1 MLTDRK
7 NHIRVI
13 SMITALS
20 LIMMFVMPFTEIMRV
35 EAEGEDY
42 FTAVVTDP
50 PGDGVDF
57 GGKVNTIKIN
67 GNEYTNDSGNIV
79 DAGNGN
85 NYQFSMALSYEYDKD
100 QLNNSGI
107 LTSKTIYYQVPQ
119 DIKIDKDY
127 YGAGEYVND
136 NKYSDTLPSGYY
148 SISKNGLI
156 VIRFTDA
163 YISYLTQRGGLKGDI
178 AFNGMVERDQTPSGD
193 KTVNVANKE
202 ITFEFADEQLS
213 INKSGSTGLDA
224 SGKQCINWNIT
235 INNPNGH
242 FNLSDYSIK
251 DTITDND
258 GPFDWTK
265 VTDVTV
271 DPAGAATRSG
281 DGFTLSGNAHQVNIS
296 YKTPAENLHTYKND
310 AIIKKGDEEIVSDS
324 EKISI
329 KNQLEVNKSGV
340 ADYTYSGKEG
350 KKAKW
355 TIELKNKSGG
365 TLNNTKITDD
375 TIDFPADTKVYYFD
389 SSNQRVELDSSKYS
403 IDGKE
408 ITFTDPTLPSRLV
421 VEYEANIT
429 GNYDTSGQIQVDNGV
444 KAESTEPNGPVS
456 DPENG
461 YKTATVYYQHQYKI
475 DKSCTRFNTEDDML
489 QWKIDVNAGMASLD
503 GYEITDSG
511 FVGKTYNNNERE
523 GDYISFNA
531 WDNNNNEID
540 AKVKLVKEN
549 PQSNKIKIQLQD
561 GQDVKIAK
569 MEIYYNQPI
578 QDNLSSDDLS
588 KYRNGDNVTV
598 RNRADGTMPGT
609 GIAEYG
615 IGEKEGR
622 KRREASKHYHS
633 TANEQVI
640 GNADQANR
648 TLDWSVTLTNDNGF
662 GNNDVYTDTLKS
674 DNGGKHYITSDQAA
688 AFSLKSGTT
697 PIPATAYTITFYDEN
712 NNVINFPDENKK
724 AVKFTIQFNDSINSS
739 YHSLSLDY
747 KTTAEVSGVENGN
760 TAHFNNGYDYG
771 TTKDKTTDGLTF
783 VREDPT
789 NVKTIKINV
798 RKTWNDRN
806 NKFNTRPDDYTVE
819 IWRAKVDSNG
829 DCPVANDPDAWEI
842 VNTYNLTKD
851 QDQLTG
857 DFPQWVVETDD
868 GGIQSVVRYC
878 YKIVETNIKN
888 GYTNTNTSPP
898 IIADHD
904 ANFELTNKKDL
915 DVIKIAVDK
924 DGKPINSADLS
935 TVPKAKVDINGTPTD
950 CYIFGW
956 EIFFKEGDDDYTD
969 TLPEGAVY
977 LPTSSD
983 PKLSKY
989 NPYPW
994 GKDEYT
1000 GGPSWSNWEDW
1011 ALAATADGN
1020 TLHIKVK
1027 DPSQVVSFRYYTAI
1041 PKDKI
1046 EDALDPDRKLI
1057 NTVEDDADHKEYTG
1071 TLNVNGDAPDDT
1083 QHLKKGANKTLTAGE
1098 VVYSLDVNP
1107 TGKKMSN
1114 EDYINITDALEIGA
1128 NSSRKTG
1135 LKFVLDRINVYPY
1148 DENGQVD
1155 KDHPIED
1162 YSYTVDYDYSEE
1174 KAIAVTESSEIM
1186 KDGAY
1191 VTVYSINGWDVGD
1204 SITLIAERNPECD
1217 TQSPGEIYMFNE
1229 NFNINS
1235 PDWNN
1240 NLTKQQV
1247 QFPQYSNDQS
1257 KIEKCVIPENTKY
1270 IFVLAKHTMEHVW
1283 NPETNQNDIYHKNR
1297 MKSLDATAYSKT
1309 VPAYLNIDVPDQQHL
1324 YVEYKYI
1331 VKGFQNGDNITLTNT
1346 ASFEEDNGS
1355 GWDKV
1360 EGYQLNLD
1368 GSNASS
1374 GTNTN
1379 PKIYKV
1385 DINNYSLNTLE
1396 ASFKVAKWDKEN
1408 ERWIYASAIQD
1419 VGSDIRKLVFPTDA
1433 DGYLETVSD
1442 GKHYAPANAAVLKF
1456 AKTDDPS
1463 TQSNDTVHEFKLE
1476 DKALYKFV
1484 EIESPQNYRQVDAS
1498 GSLEDNSEFVFY
1510 YAYNG
1515 YTGSTPPDAM
1525 AADGKSKIRNISAG
1539 NNINIPNSQFISIK
1553 AQKSFTGTGDDIPD
1567 SAVVSLGLYYS
1578 TSRNGKNLKMVTAD
1592 MVNGNSFDNPTTP
1605 LTYNKSGNDPVYE
1618 WTGLPSGINGSPVYY
1633 FVREE
1638 SCTYDG
1644 TTYTRDLADD
1654 KLKNGTD
1661 ECPFQPVYTRNGT
1674 NKNGTVI
1681 EVNNSE
1687 GIAVKKIWQKSDGS
1701 SYTGTADIDYEVYG
1715 IKGSTREIYYSDKLT
1730 LANGYQQILPSSYDG
1745 KNLSDYDTF
1754 EVEEITKLG
1763 EGWTTSTTRK
1773 LENGTGTLEII
1784 NTQEVEDTTTNI
1796 SVKKEW
1802 NMNGSTQTHPDSV
1815 TVKLIQ
1821 SLDSI
1826 APGNVTESNGVA
1838 TPDFGNCIAVAEQ
1851 TLNDSNHWEFTWNDL
1866 PKKNADDHTYYY
1878 YVIETSDYPG
1888 YTVSY
1893 SLNNQGTLTTITNTF
1908 KKVDL
1913 KVNKLWAG
1921 DDNKDHSGETIK
1933 FVIKRSTNPDDVPN
1947 NGTTVGDEQ
1956 EIFVPEKTVTVI
1968 ASPSE
1973 VYEGATINLSATFGN
1988 DDVTGSAV
1996 FYVDGNQIEGHT
2008 FTPTSNEVGDHT
2020 IKATYH
2026 GKVSEVTVTVKE
2038 KQLTIDP
2045 ETETIYEGHS
2055 ITFAS
2060 EYGDAP
2066 VDAVY
2071 TVNST
2076 DAVVNG
2082 NKITFNA
2089 PGTYTVTATYN
2100 NDKHATANITVNAM
2114 PLLITPTESTINQNE
2129 SITFTAQY
2137 DSKTVNATYTV
2148 SENNTDVTNDSS
2160 KVEISDNVIKF
2171 KDEGKYTVTATYNGK
2186 TAEAEITVNPNP
2198 ATLTTTISATNT
2210 IASGTENGPY
2220 FVYDLSSLSNYTI
2233 TKIEVMLKNINSTN
2247 GVVAYNSH
2255 YAQNNF
2261 GWNDG
2266 QASLANG
2273 LVTLVINSNNP
2284 PDNLGVKSYSGSIST
2299 DNVESITITYK
2310 NPNYIQPSFA
2320 LPDLLKE
2327 TLLSKGQTF
2336 GTYQAAAPT
2345 LTSARSKRP
2354 LRGGNITKTVGA
2366 EALENEV
2373 TELFFN
2379 TNVSDI
2385 IELGAG
2391 KTPSTKMNVSIVGGK
2406 VKLKANKQG
2415 AGDTDSEWTKTINGL
2430 PATDENNQPYYYWIE
2445 EVDVDP
2451 NYSASYTGNNVDAV
2465 NTGGNAA
2472 ITITNT
2478 KKNDTGV
2485 ELPISG
2491 GSGLNTIYTIG
2502 AVLLMMSGA
2511 GYTMYRRRRWYDE

>member
-1 MLTDRK
+1 MKDLQIIIQHMLADRK

-20 LIMMFVMPFTEIMRV
+20 LIMMFVMPFTEIMRAQ
-35 EAEGEDY
+35 AEGEEY
-42 FTAVVTDP
+42 FTAVVTSP
-50 PGDGVDF
+50 PGDAVDF
-57 GGKVNTIKIN
+57 GGKVNTININ
-67 GNEYTNDSGNIV
+67 GKDYTNASGNIV

-163 YISYLTQRGGLKGDI
+163 YISYLNQKGGLKGDI
-178 AFNGMVERDQTPSGD
+178 AFTAMVERDQTPSGD
-193 KTVNVANKE
+193 KTVNVANKD

-213 INKSGSTGLDA
+213 ISKGGSTGRDA
-224 SGKQCINWNIT
+224 SGKQYINWNIT

-242 FNLSDYSIK
+242 FNLSDYSLK

-271 DPAGAATRSG
+271 DPAGAATQSG
-281 DGFTLSGNAHQVNIS
+281 DGFTLSGNAQQVNIS
-296 YKTPAENLHTYKND
+296 YKTPVENLHTYKND
-310 AIIKKGDEEIVSDS
+310 ATIKKGDEEIVSDS
-324 EKISI
+324 KEIPI
-329 KNQLEVNKSGV
+329 VNRLEVNKSGV

-355 TIELKNKSGG
+355 TIELKNQSGG
-365 TLNNTKITDD
+365 SLNKTKITD
-375 TIDFPADTKVYYFD
+375 TMNFPADTKVYYFD
-389 SSNQRVELDSSKYS
+389 SSNQRVELDSSKYL

-429 GNYDTSGQIQVDNGV
+429 GNYDTSGQIQADNGV
-444 KAESTEPNGPVS
+444 KAESTEPGGPVS
-456 DPENG
+456 DPEND

-489 QWKIDVNAGMASLD
+489 QWKIDVNAGKASLD

-511 FVGKTYNNNERE
+511 FVGKTYHNNERE

-531 WDNNNNEID
+531 WDSNNIEID
-540 AKVKLVKEN
+540 AKVKLVKED
-549 PQSNKIKIQLQD
+549 PQSNKITIELQE

-569 MEIYYNQPI
+569 MEIYYNQSI
-578 QDNLSSDDLS
+578 QENLSSDDFS

-598 RNRADGTMPGT
+598 RNEADGKMDGT
-609 GIAEYG
+609 GRTDHG
-615 IGEKEGR
+615 VGEKEGR

-640 GNADQANR
+640 GNADKASR

-662 GNNDVYTDTLKS
+662 RNNDVYTDTLKS

-697 PIPATAYTITFYDEN
+697 PIPTTDYTITFYDAGD
-712 NNVINFPDENKK
+712 NVINFPDEDKK
-724 AVKFTIQFNDSINSS
+724 AVKFEIQFNDSINSS

-747 KTTAEVSGVENGN
+747 KTTADVSGVENGN
-760 TAHFNNGYDYG
+760 TAHFNNGYGYG
-771 TTKDKTTDGLTF
+771 TTQDKTTDGLTF

-789 NVKTIKINV
+789 NVKTISINV
-798 RKTWNDRN
+798 KKTWDDRN
-806 NKFNTRPDDYTVE
+806 NKFNTRPDDYTVQ
-819 IWRAKVDSNG
+819 IWRAEVGENG
-829 DCPVANDPDAWEI
+829 NCPAADDENAWTMVQGAEYEI
-842 VNTYNLTKD
+842 PSSHQGTYSITDK
-851 QDQLTG
+851 
-857 DFPQWVVETDD
+857 FPQWVVETDEQ
-868 GGIQSVVRYC
+868 GIQSVVRYC

-888 GYTNTNTSPP
+888 GYTNTYISPP

-915 DVIKIAVDK
+915 DVMKFAVDK
-924 DGKPINSADLS
+924 NGKTIDSANLS
-935 TVPKAKVDINGTPTD
+935 TVPKAKVDIDGTPTD

-956 EIFFKEGDDDYTD
+956 EIYFKKGHDNYTD
-969 TLPEGAVY
+969 TLPTGAKYININPDYATKVIY
-977 LPTSSD
+977 DDYGNSWDIGDWNMTISQNYN
-983 PKLSKY
+983 KLSIRI
-989 NPYPW
+989 
-994 GKDEYT
+994 T
-1000 GGPSWSNWEDW
+1000 H
-1011 ALAATADGN
+1011 AD
-1020 TLHIKVK
+1020 KSVK
-1027 DPSQVVSFRYYTAI
+1027 SVRYFTAI
-1041 PKDKI
+1041 PTDKI
-1046 EDALDPDRKLI
+1046 AEALVDGKLI
-1057 NTVEDDADHKEYTG
+1057 NKVIDDEEDDKEYTG
-1071 TLNVNGDAPDDT
+1071 TLNVTNDAPPDDT

-1128 NSSRKTG
+1128 NSSRKNG

-1148 DENGQVD
+1148 DENDQVD

-1162 YSYTVDYDYSEE
+1162 YSYTVDYD
-1174 KAIAVTESSEIM
+1174 VTDENDVGYTKESNDVWVL
-1186 KDGAY
+1186 DGWNPGDKVE
-1191 VTVYSINGWDVGD
+1191 VTVRQNGNNSGSVK
-1204 SITLIAERNPECD
+1204 LIASIEGANAYDDWRNKTIDFPAFNNGLSTASLTVPESVHASDGHDYPVEKLVLHGKCD
-1217 TQSPGEIYMFNE
+1217 YDSGAGNYIINEIV
-1229 NFNINS
+1229 S
-1235 PDWNN
+1235 
-1240 NLTKQQV
+1240 
-1247 QFPQYSNDQS
+1247 
-1257 KIEKCVIPENTKY
+1257 
-1270 IFVLAKHTMEHVW
+1270 AKAVKE
-1283 NPETNQNDIYHKNR
+1283 Y
-1297 MKSLDATAYSKT
+1297 
-1309 VPAYLNIDVPDQQHL
+1309 PAYLNIDVPDQQHL
-1324 YVEYKYI
+1324 YVEYKY
-1331 VKGFQNGDNITLTNT
+1331 VVTGYQNGDQITLTNT

-1360 EGYQLNLD
+1360 VDYQLNLH

-1374 GTNTN
+1374 GTNAN
-1379 PKIYKV
+1379 PKIYKA

-1396 ASFKVAKWDKEN
+1396 ASFKVAKWDKTN
-1408 ERWIYASAIQD
+1408 ECWVYASAILD
-1419 VGSDIRKLVFPTDA
+1419 DGSDIRKLVFPTDTE
-1433 DGYLETVSD
+1433 GYLETVS
-1442 GKHYAPANAAVLKF
+1442 GGEHYAPANAAVLKF
-1456 AKTDDPS
+1456 AETDDPS
-1463 TQSNDTVHEFKLE
+1463 TPSNDTVHEFKLD

-1484 EIESPQNYRQVDAS
+1484 EIESPQNYRQVNAS

-1515 YTGSTPPDAM
+1515 YTGSTPDDAM
-1525 AADGKSKIRNISAG
+1525 ADGKSKIRNISAG
-1539 NNINIPNSQFISIK
+1539 NNINIPNSQFISIS
-1553 AQKSFTGTGDDIPD
+1553 AQKSFTGTGIPVT
-1567 SAVVSLGLYYS
+1567 AEVELGLYYS

-1592 MVNGNSFDNPTTP
+1592 MVNGNSIDNPKT
-1605 LTYNKSGNDPVYE
+1605 LTYNKSVNAPVAE
-1618 WTGLPSGINGSPVYY
+1618 WKWEGLPSGINGSPVYY
-1633 FVREE
+1633 FVKEE

-1644 TTYTRDLADD
+1644 TKYSLDETDN
-1654 KLKNGTD
+1654 KLKSETD
-1661 ECPFQPVYTRNGT
+1661 GEACEFQPVYTRNGT
-1674 NKNGTVI
+1674 NKDDTVI
-1681 EVNNSE
+1681 EVNNSQ
-1687 GIAVKKIWQKSDGS
+1687 GIAVKKIWQNSDGTLIPNPNIS
-1701 SYTGTADIDYEVYG
+1701 IQYEVYG
-1715 IKGSTREIYYSDKLT
+1715 IKGSTRTLYYSDTLS
-1730 LANGYQQILPSSYDG
+1730 LANGFQQILPQEIG
-1745 KNLSDYDTF
+1745 EKKLSDYDTF
-1754 EVEEITKLG
+1754 EVVELDKP

-1784 NTQEVEDTTTNI
+1784 NTQEVVETTTNI
-1796 SVKKEW
+1796 SVKKVW
-1802 NMNGSTQTHPDSV
+1802 DMNGSTQTHPDSV
-1815 TVKLIQ
+1815 NVKLIQ
-1821 SLDSI
+1821 SLNSI
-1826 APGNVTESNGVA
+1826 APGEVKETDGVE
-1838 TPDFGNCIAVAEQ
+1838 TIDWGEGSGTAEQ
-1851 TLNDSNHWEFTWNDL
+1851 TLNEANGWKFTWNDL
-1866 PKKNADDHTYYY
+1866 PKKNAEDQTYYY
-1878 YVIETSDYPG
+1878 YVIETSNYPG

-1893 SLNNQGTLTTITNTF
+1893 SLNNQGTLTTITNTL

-1921 DDNKDHSGETIK
+1921 DENKDHSGETIK
-1933 FVIKRSTNPDDVPN
+1933 FVIKRSTNPNDVPN
-1947 NGTTVGDEQ
+1947 NGTTVGEEQ
-1956 EIFVPEKTVTVI
+1956 EIFVPEKTVIVE

-1973 VYEGATINLSATFGN
+1973 VYEGATINLSAKFGN
-1988 DDVTGSAV
+1988 DDVTNSAV
-1996 FYVDGNQIEGHT
+1996 FYVDGNQIDVLT
-2008 FTPTSNEVGDHT
+2008 FTFNEVGNHT
-2020 IKATYH
+2020 VKAKYL
-2026 GKVSEVTVTVKE
+2026 GKESQEITVTVKE
-2038 KQLTIDP
+2038 KQLTITP
-2045 ETETIYEGHS
+2045 TAQTIYEGHS
-2055 ITFAS
+2055 ITFTS

-2071 TVNST
+2071 TVNPT
-2076 DAVVNG
+2076 DADVNG
-2082 NKITFNA
+2082 NEITFNEA
-2089 PGTYTVTATYN
+2089 GTYVVTATYN
-2100 NDKHATANITVNAM
+2100 GKTATANITVNAM

-2137 DSKTVNATYTV
+2137 DSETVNATYTV
-2148 SENNTDVTNDSS
+2148 SENDTDVTNDSS

-2171 KDEGKYTVTATYNGK
+2171 KDEGKYTVTATYNNK
-2186 TAEAEITVNPNP
+2186 TAEAEITVNANP
-2198 ATLTTTISATNT
+2198 ATLTTTINPTNT
-2210 IASGTENGPY
+2210 IVSENGNNNDPY

-2233 TKIEVMLKNINSTN
+2233 TKIEVMFKDIASPN
-2247 GVVAYNSH
+2247 GIVAYNSH
-2255 YAQNNF
+2255 YDQNNF
-2261 GWNDG
+2261 GWND
-2266 QASLANG
+2266 ANKSLANG
-2273 LVTLVINSNNP
+2273 LITLDINSSNP
-2284 PDNLGVKSYSGSIST
+2284 PDNLAVKSNYGQIST
-2299 DNVESITITYK
+2299 ANVESITITYK

-2336 GTYQAAAPT
+2336 TPYQAAAPT

-2430 PATDENNQPYYYWIE
+2430 PATDENNNPYYYWIE
-2445 EVDVDP
+2445 EVDVASG
-2451 NYSASYTGNNVDAV
+2451 YSASYTGNNVDAV
-2465 NTGGNAA
+2465 NTGGNAE